1 MFKTGTQISGYP
13 EIWSQEGLK
22 SETKINFKDPLMRMK
37 IRFEIHL
44 SSD

>member
-22 SETKINFKDPLMRMK
+22 SETKINFQRP
-37 IRFEIHL
+37 
-44 SSD
+44 SDEDEDKV